1 MIRRPPRSTLFPYTT
16 LFRSEISDRNFLN
29 GPGNLSGFVGLA
41 THRDGPMALLP
52 PIPSGGAFLRG
63 RVGGGEIHPERD
75 RSEHE
80 QELAYDYRALYRNTT
95 VCCARTRHNPV
106 S

>member
-63 RVGGGEIHPERD
+63 RVGGAKSIPHETGANMNKSLLTIAALFIATLPNAARAQATIRD
-75 RSEHE
+75 
-80 QELAYDYRALYRNTT
+80 
-95 VCCARTRHNPV
+95 
-106 S
+106 